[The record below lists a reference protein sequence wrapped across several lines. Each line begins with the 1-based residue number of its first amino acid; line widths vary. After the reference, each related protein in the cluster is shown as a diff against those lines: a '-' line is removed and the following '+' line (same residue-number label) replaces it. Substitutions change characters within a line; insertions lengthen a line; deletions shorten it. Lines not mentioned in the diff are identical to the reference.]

1 MKADRPI
8 RLAASQA
15 CVRFGALDAL
25 GPIDLTVRAGEC
37 VVLLGPSGC
46 GKSTLLAA
54 LAGLQNVASG
64 SVEAAMS
71 EGAPVP
77 GMVFQEPNLMNW
89 ATAGDNVALPL
100 ALAGIDRA
108 EQMRRAEAALA
119 RVGLDDFAKAYP
131 RTLSGGMRMRVAL
144 ARALVNDP
152 AALLLDEPFA
162 AIDELGRRALDDLVL
177 KAKETQDLA
186 VLFVTHSV
194 DEAVYLADRI
204 LVLSPRP
211 GRIMAEIAVP
221 AIARDRDFL
230 TSPDFAQAAAAARRV
245 LSDHRGPV

>member
-1 MKADRPI
+1 MQPQSPI
-8 RLAASQA
+8 RLSAQQA
-15 CVRFGALDAL
+15 CVRFASLDAL
-25 GPIDLTVRAGEC
+25 GPIDLQVRAGEC

-54 LAGLQNVASG
+54 LAGLQAVASG
-64 SVEAAMS
+64 TVQADAAGGS
-71 EGAPVP
+71 DIP
-77 GMVFQEPNLMNW
+77 GVVFQEPNLMNW
-89 ATAGDNVALPL
+89 ASAQDNVALPL
-100 ALAGIDRA
+100 ALSGVDKA
-108 EQMRRAEAALA
+108 ERRARAQAALK
-119 RVGLDDFAKAYP
+119 RVGLANFATAYP

-152 AALLLDEPFA
+152 SALLLDEPFA

-177 KAKETQDLA
+177 EAKRDRQLA

-211 GRIMAEIAVP
+211 GRIMAEIVVP
-221 AIARDRDFL
+221 DVPRDPAFL
-230 TSPDFAQAAAAARRV
+230 TSPAFAEAAAATRRV
-245 LSDHRGPV
+245 LSAQMVAA

>member
-1 MKADRPI
+1 MQPQSPI
-8 RLAASQA
+8 RLSAQQA
-15 CVRFGALDAL
+15 CVRFASLDAL
-25 GPIDLTVRAGEC
+25 GPIDLQVRAGEC

-54 LAGLQNVASG
+54 LAGLQAVASG
-64 SVEAAMS
+64 TVQADAAGGS
-71 EGAPVP
+71 DIP
-77 GMVFQEPNLMNW
+77 GVVFQEPNLMNW
-89 ATAGDNVALPL
+89 ASAQDNVALPL
-100 ALAGIDRA
+100 ALSGVDKA
-108 EQMRRAEAALA
+108 ERRARAQAALK
-119 RVGLDDFAKAYP
+119 RVGLANFATAYP

-152 AALLLDEPFA
+152 TALLLDEPFA

-177 KAKETQDLA
+177 EAKRDRQLA

-211 GRIMAEIAVP
+211 GRIMAEIVVP
-221 AIARDRDFL
+221 DVPRDPAFL
-230 TSPDFAQAAAAARRV
+230 TSPAFAEAAAATRRV
-245 LSDHRGPV
+245 LSAQMVAA

>member
-1 MKADRPI
+1 LSAE
-8 RLAASQA
+8 QA
-15 CVRFGALDAL
+15 CVRFGRLDAL
-25 GPIDLTVRAGEC
+25 GPIDLSVRAGEC

-54 LAGLQNVASG
+54 LAGLQAVASG
-64 SVEAAMS
+64 KVQADAT
-71 EGAPVP
+71 GGLDIP
-77 GMVFQEPNLMNW
+77 GVVFQEPNLMNW
-89 ATAGDNVALPL
+89 ATAEDNVALPL
-100 ALAGIDRA
+100 ALLGVDKDARLERA
-108 EQMRRAEAALA
+108 QAALK
-119 RVGLDDFAKAYP
+119 RVGLASFASAYP

-152 AALLLDEPFA
+152 SSLLLDEPFA

-177 KAKETQDLA
+177 EAKRDHHLA

-221 AIARDRDFL
+221 NVPRDPAFL
-230 TSPDFAQAAAAARRV
+230 TSPAFADAAAAARRV
-245 LSDHRGPV
+245 LSAQLVAA